1 MSASLTGEAAQPSG
15 VVSGLGDSVPRIEKF
30 HLAGTVVSRHDSHAD
45 FAAYV
50 RSVALTSSLPQSGAD
65 MSRRVCRQLIYCLAE
80 PLYEQDALVMRKVS
94 LTMIE

>member
-30 HLAGTVVSRHDSHAD
+30 HLAGTVVLRHDSHAD

-80 PLYEQDALVMRKVS
+80 TLYEQDALVMRKVP
-94 LTMIE
+94 